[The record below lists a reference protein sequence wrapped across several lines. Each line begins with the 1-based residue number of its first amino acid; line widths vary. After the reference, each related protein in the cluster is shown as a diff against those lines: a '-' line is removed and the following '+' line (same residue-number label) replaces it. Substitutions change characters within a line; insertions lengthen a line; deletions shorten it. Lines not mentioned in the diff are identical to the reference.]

1 MKQLFEVSY
10 YDGLYNTFDIFCD
23 FIMIFEVITK
33 SCFSSKKA
41 FLCPEN

>member
-23 FIMIFEVITK
+23 FSYDISSNYQIMF
-33 SCFSSKKA
+33 F
-41 FLCPEN
+41 F